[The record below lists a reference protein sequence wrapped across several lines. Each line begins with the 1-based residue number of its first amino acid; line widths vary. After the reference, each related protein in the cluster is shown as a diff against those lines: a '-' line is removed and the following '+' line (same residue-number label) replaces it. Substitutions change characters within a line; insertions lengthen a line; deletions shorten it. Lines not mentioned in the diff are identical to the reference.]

1 MTPVWMPA
9 LVCAC
14 GATTPAGFMTEAPPC
29 SDCGRTFPSS
39 EGVLQCLSADRR
51 AKLRAFL
58 DQYRAVRARDGYAR
72 HDAAFY
78 RALPDVANDDPQRA
92 VWRLRQRSFA
102 ELLCFLNA
110 RPRQPATVLDL
121 GAGNGWLC
129 HRLSLAGC
137 RVVAVDVLD
146 DECDGLGAA
155 RHYDVAFA
163 RIRADFDEL
172 PLAPR
177 QFDVVV
183 FNGSLHYAP
192 NIGATL
198 AHAAQCLVGDGALA
212 VLDSPTF
219 AHAADGERM
228 RARLRDRFRRENGI
242 ADPVLPGA
250 AYVTLGALAASAGAL
265 GLSPRFSESTPVPI
279 QAWRSLKARALNRA
293 QSPRFGL
300 WVAA

>member
-1 MTPVWMPA
+1 MMPVWMPA
-9 LVCAC
+9 LLCDCGANSPSGFTTQAPACDAC
-14 GATTPAGFMTEAPPC
+14 GRA
-29 SDCGRTFPSS
+29 FPSTQ
-39 EGVLQCLSADRR
+39 GVLQCLSADRR
-51 AKLRAFL
+51 QRFQAFL
-58 DQYRAVRARDGYAR
+58 DQYRAVRARDGYGR

-78 RALPDVANDDPQRA
+78 RALPDVSPDDPQRTI
-92 VWRLRQRSFA
+92 WRLRQRSFA
-102 ELLCFLNA
+102 GLLRFLAA
-110 RPRQPATVLDL
+110 RSHQPATVLDL
-121 GAGNGWLC
+121 GAGNGWLS

-163 RIRADFDEL
+163 RICADFDAL

-177 QFDVVV
+177 QFDVVI

-192 NIGATL
+192 DIGATL
-198 AHAAQCLVGDGALA
+198 AHAARCLADGGALA
-212 VLDSPTF
+212 VIDSPTF
-219 AHAADGERM
+219 THAADGERM
-228 RARLRDRFRRENGI
+228 RARLRDRLRRENGI
-242 ADPVLPGA
+242 AEPVLPGA
-250 AYVTLGALAASAGAL
+250 AYVTLGALATSADAL
-265 GLSPRFSESTPVPI
+265 GLSPRFSESTPAPV

>member
-1 MTPVWMPA
+1 
-9 LVCAC
+9 
-14 GATTPAGFMTEAPPC
+14 
-29 SDCGRTFPSS
+29 
-39 EGVLQCLSADRR
+39 VLQCLSAARRDR
-51 AKLRAFL
+51 LQTFL
-58 DQYRAVRARDGYAR
+58 DQYRAVRARDGYVR

-78 RALPDVANDDPQRA
+78 RALPTVSSDDPQRA
-92 VWRLRQRSFA
+92 IWQLRQRSFA
-102 ELLCFLNA
+102 SLLGFLAA
-110 RPRQPATVLDL
+110 RPHQPTTVLDL
-121 GAGNGWLC
+121 GAGNGWLS

-146 DECDGLGAA
+146 DDCDGLGAA

-192 NIGATL
+192 NVGATL
-198 AHAAQCLVGDGALA
+198 AHAAHCLVDDGALA

-219 AHAADGERM
+219 ISAADGERM
-228 RARLRDRFRRENGI
+228 RARLRDRLRRENGI

-250 AYVTLGALAASAGAL
+250 AYVTLGALATSADAL
-265 GLSPRFSESTPVPI
+265 GLSARFSASTPAPVHI
-279 QAWRSLKARALNRA
+279 WRSLKARALNRA
-293 QSPRFGL
+293 QAPRFGL